1 MTLNTSYQHMR
12 EYIEPG
18 PELDNQ
24 SKIIQNVLPFIK
36 LEIEDI
42 SITALIDTGAE
53 LSLIKEK
60 IIDNNKQ
67 IFQAKIIKINKIQL
81 KNANGKKLADVNRIV
96 NIQIKLGGENISTE
110 FVVMPSLHFDAII
123 GADIL
128 SQIKAKIDFKENV
141 LIVNDTKVNI
151 IESSGMKDFLASEVS
166 EKLNMQVHRNKSQP
180 ENNINERYNITN
192 NFNCPPRHIEEVN
205 RIICNHK
212 NLINF
217 QPRIAEG
224 YVHRLQVDEQVKTFR
239 CKPYPVPFK
248 YKEQVKLEIENML
261 TDGIIEKA
269 KTSYINPLVI
279 VKKKN
284 NEIRLCLDARK
295 LNEITI
301 PQYDAPQTID
311 TMLSRLGK
319 TKVFSKLDLKNSFWL
334 IPLVSESQKYT
345 GFSVEGNIY
354 QFKVVPFGLQSASA
368 ALVRAMQSILNK
380 YDEFCLH
387 YIDDI
392 LIFSENAKEHSS
404 HLKIIISALDEAGMK
419 INIGK
424 CQFFSSDVQYLG
436 YKINANGI
444 TVGKE
449 RLDEIHAYPRPSNLK
464 TLRGFLGILNY
475 YKKFIS
481 HLSEKEA
488 PLIELLRKGEKWSWD
503 KRREKAFND
512 LKQEFH
518 ANLLL
523 YSPDFSKPFVL
534 RTDASTRSVASELI
548 QFQNGIEVPIC
559 FISRILKP
567 YETRYSSS
575 ELEMCAIVF
584 GVTKLKFYLTA
595 NHFII
600 ETDHAALT
608 FLMNN
613 RFANNRIYR
622 WSLLIQEFSFS
633 IQYRPGKENITADA
647 LTRKEQADMSKS
659 SAFMVALNVCS
670 PTQVLYSETE
680 IKESQEKLINLKQSI
695 NSKGK
700 YRGLMIKNGFII
712 KIFNN
717 NELYVIQQTLAVK
730 IIRDLHIQFGHIG
743 IRKSWMIFRE
753 NYYAQNDLRIAKSV
767 IKECHLCCV
776 GKTKNHVNQNRVESI
791 LVTERLE
798 LVAVDYVSNLIT
810 SQNGFKNMLIITDIF
825 SKYTIIYTT
834 KHCNTKT
841 TMALMRDYINKVGKP
856 HKVLVDNAT
865 YFSNDHFKTFLNKM
879 GIKLI
884 FTSIRHPN
892 ANPTERYIQET
903 IKFLRLAT
911 KRNHTEWCS
920 QVAKIE
926 FYLNN
931 VPNTITQI
939 SPIKIMFNQEPQR
952 PWTKTEN
959 IKYETILEQVRKR
972 LEKNAVRYKKRVNKN
987 IKNPISYEIG
997 DLVILKSLR
1006 VSDIKNKVCAKL
1018 KFPYEGPYKIL
1029 QRISHSTY
1037 KIADLKNNIRGKF
1050 HVEMIYPY
1058 TPTIKKV
1065 P

>member
-1 MTLNTSYQHMR
+1 MK

-18 PELDNQ
+18 PELNSG
-24 SKIIQNVLPFIK
+24 SKIIQNVLPFIELK
-36 LEIEDI
+36 VENI

-60 IIDNNKQ
+60 IIDNNRQ
-67 IFQAKIIKINKIQL
+67 IFQDKIIKVNKIRL
-81 KNANGKKLADVNRIV
+81 KNANGKKLADVNKIV
-96 NIQIKLGGENISTE
+96 NIGINLGEENISAE
-110 FVVMPSLHFDAII
+110 FVVMPSLQFDAII
-123 GADIL
+123 GADMVRQL
-128 SQIKAKIDFKENV
+128 KAKIDFEENV
-141 LIVNDTKVNI
+141 LIVNNMKVSI
-151 IESSGMKDFLASEVS
+151 VDLSGIKDSLALEAIS
-166 EKLNMQVHRNKSQP
+166 EKLNMQVHRDKSQL
-180 ENNINERYNITN
+180 ENNYNKGYNLTN
-192 NFNCPPRHIEEVN
+192 NLNCPLNYIKEVN
-205 RIICNHK
+205 RIIQKHK

-224 YVHRLQVDEQVKTFR
+224 YVHRLEVNEEIKTFR

-248 YKEQVKLEIENML
+248 FKEQVKREIENML
-261 TDGIIEKA
+261 IDGIIERA

-311 TMLSRLGK
+311 AMLSRLGQ
-319 TKVFSKLDLKNSFWL
+319 TTIFSKLDLKNSFWL
-334 IPLVSESQKYT
+334 IPLAPESQKYT

-380 YDEFCLH
+380 YEGFCLH
-387 YIDDI
+387 YVDDI
-392 LIFSENAKEHSS
+392 LIFSENAKEHSV
-404 HLKIIISALDEAGMK
+404 HLKMIISALDEAGMK
-419 INIGK
+419 INIEK

-436 YKINANGI
+436 YKINTSGI

-449 RLDEIHAYPRPSNLK
+449 RLEEIRAYPRPSNLK

-481 HLSEKEA
+481 HLSEKEV

-503 KRREKAFND
+503 QRREKAFND

-523 YSPDFSKPFVL
+523 HSPDFSIPFIL
-534 RTDASTRSVASELI
+534 RTDASKNSVAAELV

-559 FISRILKP
+559 FISRVLKS
-567 YETRYSSS
+567 YETRYSST

-584 GVTKLKFYLTA
+584 GVTRLKYYLIA

-608 FLMNN
+608 FLLNN

-633 IQYRPGKENITADA
+633 IRYRPGKENITADA
-647 LTRKEQADMSKS
+647 LTRKEQADMGKS
-659 SAFMVALNVCS
+659 SFMVALNLCS
-670 PTQVLYSETE
+670 STQVLYSETK
-680 IKESQEKLINLKQSI
+680 IKESQEKLIKLKESLI
-695 NSKGK
+695 SKGK
-700 YRGLMIKNGFII
+700 YRGLMIKDDFII
-712 KIFNN
+712 KMYNN
-717 NELYVIQQTLAVK
+717 NELYVIQQKLAEQ
-730 IIRDLHIQFGHIG
+730 IIKDLHTRFGHIG

-753 NYYAQNDLRIAKSV
+753 NYYSKNDLQITKSV

-776 GKTKNHVNQNRVESI
+776 GKIKNRVNQNRVESI
-791 LVTERLE
+791 VVTERLE
-798 LVAVDYVSNLIT
+798 LVALDYVSNLIT
-810 SQNGFKNMLIITDIF
+810 SQNGFKNMLIVTDIF
-825 SKYTIIYTT
+825 SKYTKIYKT
-834 KHCNTKT
+834 KRCNTKT
-841 TMALMRDYINKVGKP
+841 TIAIMKDFINGVGKP
-856 HKVLVDNAT
+856 RKVLVDNAT
-865 YFSNDHFKTFLNKM
+865 YFSNDRFKTFLNTI
-879 GIKLI
+879 GIEVI

-892 ANPTERYIQET
+892 ANPAERYVQET
-903 IKFLRLAT
+903 IKFLRLAIE
-911 KRNHTEWCS
+911 RNHTEWCR
-920 QVAKIE
+920 QVLKIE
-926 FYLNN
+926 SYLNN
-931 VPNTITQI
+931 VPNTITEI

-952 PWTKTEN
+952 PWKKTDN
-959 IKYETILEQVRKR
+959 IKYEIILDQVRKR
-972 LEKNAVRYKKRVNKN
+972 LERNSIRYKKRANKN

-997 DLVILKSLR
+997 DLVIIKSLR
-1006 VSDIKNKVCAKL
+1006 VSNKKYKICAKL
-1018 KFPYEGPYKIL
+1018 KLPYEGPYKVL
-1029 QRISHSTY
+1029 KRTSHSTY
-1037 KIADLKNNIRGKF
+1037 EIGDLNDNIRGKF
-1050 HVEMIYPY
+1050 HVEVIYPY
-1058 TPTIKKV
+1058 TPTIMKL